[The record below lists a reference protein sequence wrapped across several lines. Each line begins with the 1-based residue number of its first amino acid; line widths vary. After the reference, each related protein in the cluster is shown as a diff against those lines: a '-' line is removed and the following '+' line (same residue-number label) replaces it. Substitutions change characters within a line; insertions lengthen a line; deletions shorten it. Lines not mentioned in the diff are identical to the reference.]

1 MKFRDLFLPKIARSD
16 PEVRMAAIREEINI
30 ELLKQ
35 VVQKESDPEV
45 IDVAVSRIQELQPN
59 YVYEQASI

>member
-16 PEVRMAAIREEINI
+16 PEVRKEAVKEEINR

-35 VVQKESDPEV
+35 VVEKDDSPEV
-45 IDVAVSRIQELQPN
+45 REAAKLRLQ
-59 YVYEQASI
+59 QLSA

>member
-16 PEVRMAAIREEINI
+16 PEVRKEAVKSEVNI

-35 VVQKESDPEV
+35 VIEKDSDPGV
-45 IDVAVSRIQELQPN
+45 IDVARSRIQELNPN
-59 YVYEQASI
+59 YAYGK

>member
-16 PEVRMAAIREEINI
+16 PKVRKKAVKAESNP

-35 VVQKESDPEV
+35 VIKKDTHPEV
-45 IDVAVSRIQELQPN
+45 REAAKNRLKELN
-59 YVYEQASI
+59 V

>member
-16 PEVRMAAIREEINI
+16 PNVRIEAVKEEINR

-35 VVQKESDPEV
+35 VIEQDENS
-45 IDVAVSRIQELQPN
+45 AVREAARSRLQELP
-59 YVYEQASI
+59 A